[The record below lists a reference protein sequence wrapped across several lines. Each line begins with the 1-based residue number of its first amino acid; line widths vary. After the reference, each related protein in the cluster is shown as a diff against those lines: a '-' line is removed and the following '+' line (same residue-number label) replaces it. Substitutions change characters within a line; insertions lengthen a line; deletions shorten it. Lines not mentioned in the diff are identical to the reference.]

1 MRYMITNANKIQF
14 LKQVNEA
21 RKRGSKIIKVKQN
34 LVTNEV
40 FDRAYDSRSKYTKID
55 RNISIQYTALIEMS
69 DKDARTGKDTQDKA
83 SRG

>member
-55 RNISIQYTALIEMS
+55 RNISIQYTALVEMS
-69 DKDARTGKDTQDKA
+69 DEDARTSKDTQN
-83 SRG
+83 

>member
-21 RKRGSKIIKVKQN
+21 RQRGSKIIKVKQN

-69 DKDARTGKDTQDKA
+69 DKDARTSEDTQDKT
-83 SRG
+83 S